1 MISMVQIAKYRNV
14 SLKNRKFI
22 AICKFTVVFCAVR
35 QSAPKLIEG
44 NAGVTVL
51 TPVATQNSVNIAVAG
66 ADGAIKTT
74 QASMSGIQALAAA
87 AAATQKITVSPQTAQ
102 LKLGNLIE

>member
-1 MISMVQIAKYRNV
+1 M
-14 SLKNRKFI
+14 
-22 AICKFTVVFCAVR
+22 R

-51 TPVATQNSVNIAVAG
+51 TPVAPQNSVNVAVAG

-102 LKLGNLIE
+102 LKLGNLIEWFLCINLTGCIGFYSFITKCNSTSNTR

>member
-1 MISMVQIAKYRNV
+1 M
-14 SLKNRKFI
+14 
-22 AICKFTVVFCAVR
+22 R
-35 QSAPKLIEG
+35 QPAPKLIES

-51 TPVATQNSVNIAVAG
+51 TPVVAQNSVSAESSPV
-66 ADGAIKTT
+66 KTT

-102 LKLGNLIE
+102 LKLGNLIKKFLLDSCLIPI